1 MENKNIGKSFAAGA
15 LVLMLSNVIVK
26 VIGALLKIPLTDLIT
41 LDGMA
46 YYSAA
51 YKIYSILFLIS
62 TTGLPIAVSRLV
74 AKSNALGRRNEVN
87 RIFKITIT
95 IFAVIGTICT
105 LIMFLFANS
114 FAASSGMPEASTAIR
129 IIAPTILFVCIVS
142 AIRGYFQG
150 HQEMVSTGVSQLIEA
165 LMKLI
170 FGYGAAYYAM
180 QRGFP
185 LYVVAAYAIS
195 GVTIGVVLSCIYLV
209 ITYARHRRTPIPCTD
224 PKSMSNEKIAKR
236 LIMIAIPVSLT
247 SAALYLSGIID
258 LFTIVRILRGHIGET
273 AAKLSYSAY
282 TNITETLSNMPSSI
296 IYGVAISALPA
307 VVAALA
313 KKNMKRAERY
323 MRSAMH
329 LTLVLALPC
338 ALGMSV
344 LAKGIISFVYSSST
358 TSTIVNTLASGS
370 VVTSLDVSSAAL
382 SILALGIVFITMY
395 STTNALMQSNGLEWY
410 TIISV
415 LTGVAVK
422 FVMSLV
428 LLNIPAIGIY
438 GAPIGTVCC
447 YAAAVYMNNR
457 FLRQKAGVKLNI
469 INLAVK
475 PLLAAIGCG
484 SGAYIAFNA
493 VIHIIGST
501 GRLKN
506 AVAVAI
512 AMLFG
517 AFIYAFVLLL
527 IKGLP
532 EHEIKLLPKGEKI
545 FKILV
550 KLGFMEERKNA

>member
-1 MENKNIGKSFAAGA
+1 MF
-15 LVLMLSNVIVK
+15 
-26 VIGALLKIPLTDLIT
+26 IGAK
-41 LDGMA
+41 G
-46 YYSAA
+46 
-51 YKIYSILFLIS
+51 
-62 TTGLPIAVSRLV
+62 
-74 AKSNALGRRNEVN
+74 
-87 RIFKITIT
+87 
-95 IFAVIGTICT
+95 
-105 LIMFLFANS
+105 

-129 IIAPTILFVCIVS
+129 VIAPTIFFICIVS

-150 HQEMVSTGVSQLIEA
+150 HQEMVTTGVSQLIEA
-165 LMKLI
+165 LMKLVI
-170 FGYGAAYYAM
+170 GYGAAYFAM
-180 QRGFP
+180 KKGYP

-195 GVTIGVVLSCIYLV
+195 GVTIGVVLSCIFLILAYL
-209 ITYARHRRTPIPCTD
+209 YKNREHIPCTD
-224 PKSMSNEKIAKR
+224 PRSMSNERIAKR

-247 SAALYLSGIID
+247 SAALYLAGIID
-258 LFTIVRILRGHIGET
+258 LFTIVRILKGQIGES
-273 AAKLSYSAY
+273 AATLSYSAY

-296 IYGVAISALPA
+296 IYGIAISALPA

-344 LAKGIISFVYSSST
+344 LSRGIISFVYSGST
-358 TSTIVNTLASGS
+358 TSTIVNTLENGKI
-370 VVTSLDVSSAAL
+370 VTSLDVASGTL
-382 SILALGIVFITMY
+382 TLLALGIAFITMY

-422 FVMSLV
+422 LVLSLI
-428 LLNIPAIGIY
+428 LLNIKAVGIY
-438 GAPIGTVCC
+438 GAPIGTLCC
-447 YAAAVYMNNR
+447 YIAAVYMNIR
-457 FLRQKAGVKLNI
+457 FLRLKAGVNLNT
-469 INLAVK
+469 INLAIK
-475 PLLAAIGCG
+475 PLIAAIGCG
-484 SGAYIAFNA
+484 SGAYIAYNA
-493 VIHIIGST
+493 VIHIIGNV

-512 AMLFG
+512 AMIFG

-545 FKILV
+545 FAFLV

>member
-15 LVLMLSNVIVK
+15 LVLMLSNVVVK

-41 LDGMA
+41 LEGMA

-74 AKSNALGRRNEVN
+74 AKSNALGRRNEVA
-87 RIFKITIT
+87 RIFKITLT
-95 IFAVIGTICT
+95 IFAVVGTVCS
-105 LIMFLFANS
+105 LIMLAFADS
-114 FAASSGMPEASTAIR
+114 FAASSSMPEANIAIR
-129 IIAPTILFVCIVS
+129 VIAPTILFICIVS

-150 HQEMVSTGVSQLIEA
+150 HQEMLTTGISQLIEA
-165 LMKLI
+165 LMKLVI
-170 FGYGAAYYAM
+170 GYGAAYYAM
-180 QRGFP
+180 QKGYP
-185 LYVVAAYAIS
+185 LYIVAAYAIS
-195 GVTIGVVLSCIYLV
+195 GVTIGVVLSCIFLTIAYF
-209 ITYARHRRTPIPCTD
+209 YKKRSPIPCTD
-224 PKSMSNEKIAKR
+224 PKSMSTKRIAKR

-247 SAALYLSGIID
+247 SAALYLAGIID
-258 LFTIVRILRGHIGET
+258 LFTIVSILKGHIGET
-273 AAKLSYSAY
+273 AATLSYSAY

-329 LTLVLALPC
+329 LTLILALPC

-344 LAKGIISFVYSSST
+344 LSRGIISFVYSSST
-358 TSTIVNTLASGS
+358 TSTVITNG
-370 VVTSLDVSSAAL
+370 VTSLDVASGTL
-382 SILALGIVFITMY
+382 SILALGIIFITMY

-422 FVMSLV
+422 LVLSLV
-428 LLNIPAIGIY
+428 LLNIESVGIY

-457 FLRQKAGVKLNI
+457 FLRTKAGVKLNVI
-469 INLAVK
+469 SLMIK
-475 PLLAAIGCG
+475 PLISAVGCG
-484 SGAYIAFNA
+484 SGAYIAYNA
-493 VIHIIGST
+493 VIHIIGNG
-501 GRLKN
+501 GRMQN
-506 AVAVAI
+506 AAAVAL

-517 AFIYAFVLLL
+517 AFIYAFVILL

-545 FKILV
+545 FSLLV
-550 KLGFMEERKNA
+550 KLGFMEEHKNA

>member
-15 LVLMLSNVIVK
+15 LILMLSNVIVK

-41 LDGMA
+41 LEGML
-46 YYSAA
+46 YYNSA

-95 IFAVIGTICT
+95 MFAIVGTICT
-105 LIMFLFANS
+105 LIMFIFADT
-114 FAASSGMPEASTAIR
+114 FASSSSMPEANIAIR
-129 IIAPTILFVCIVS
+129 VIAPTILFVCIVS

-150 HQEMVSTGVSQLIEA
+150 HQEMLTTGLSQLIEA
-165 LMKLI
+165 LMKLVI
-170 FGYGAAYYAM
+170 GYGAAYYAM
-180 QRGFP
+180 QKGYP
-185 LYVVAAYAIS
+185 LYIVAAYAIS
-195 GVTIGVVLSCIYLV
+195 GVTIGVVLSCIFLV
-209 ITYARHRRTPIPCTD
+209 AVYVYKQRNPLPCTD
-224 PKSMSNEKIAKR
+224 PKSMSTKRIAKR

-247 SAALYLSGIID
+247 SAALYLAGIID
-258 LFTIVRILRGHIGET
+258 VFTVVNILKGQIGE
-273 AAKLSYSAY
+273 ASAKLSYSAY
-282 TNITETLSNMPSSI
+282 TSITETLSNMPSSI
-296 IYGVAISALPA
+296 IYGIAISALPA

-338 ALGMSV
+338 AIGMSV
-344 LAKGIISFVYSSST
+344 LSRGIISFVYSSST
-358 TSTIVNTLASGS
+358 TSTIIERLENGS
-370 VVTSLDVSSAAL
+370 IVTSLDVSATAL

-415 LTGVAVK
+415 LTGIVVK
-422 FVMSLV
+422 LVFSLI
-428 LLNIPAIGIY
+428 LLNIPAIGLY
-438 GAPIGTVCC
+438 GAPIGTVFC
-447 YAAAVYMNNR
+447 YVAAVFMNNR
-457 FLRQKAGVKLNI
+457 FLRLKAGVRLNL

-475 PLLAAIGCG
+475 PLIAAIGCG
-484 SGAYIAFNA
+484 SGAYIAYNA
-493 VIHIIGST
+493 LIHIIGNG
-501 GRLKN
+501 GRLQN
-506 AVAVAI
+506 AVAVAV

-532 EHEIKLLPKGEKI
+532 EHEVKLLPKGEKI
-545 FKILV
+545 FSLLV
-550 KLGFMEERKNA
+550 KLGFMEARKNA

>member
-15 LVLMLSNVIVK
+15 LVLMLSNVVVK

-41 LDGMA
+41 LEGMA

-87 RIFKITIT
+87 RIFKITMA
-95 IFAVIGTICT
+95 IFAVVGTICT
-105 LIMFLFANS
+105 LIMFIFADS
-114 FAASSGMPEASTAIR
+114 FAASSSMPEASTAIR
-129 IIAPTILFVCIVS
+129 VIAPTILFVCIVS

-150 HQEMVSTGVSQLIEA
+150 HQEMLTTGISQLIEA
-165 LMKLI
+165 LMKLVI
-170 FGYGAAYYAM
+170 GYGAAYYAM
-180 QRGFP
+180 QKGYP

-195 GVTIGVVLSCIYLV
+195 GVTIGVVLSCIFLSLAY
-209 ITYARHRRTPIPCTD
+209 IYKKSNPIPCTD
-224 PKSMSNEKIAKR
+224 PKSMSSKKIAKR

-247 SAALYLSGIID
+247 SAALYLAGIID
-258 LFTIVRILRGHIGET
+258 LFTIVRILKGQIGE
-273 AAKLSYSAY
+273 AAATLSYSAY

-344 LAKGIISFVYSSST
+344 LSRGIISFVYSSST
-358 TSTIVNTLASGS
+358 TSTIVNVLENGTT
-370 VVTSLDVSSAAL
+370 VTSLDIAAGTL

-422 FVMSLV
+422 LVLSLV
-428 LLNIPAIGIY
+428 LLNIESIGIY

-447 YAAAVYMNNR
+447 YAAAVYMNIR
-457 FLRQKAGVKLNI
+457 FLRQKAGVSLKTIGLMT
-469 INLAVK
+469 K
-475 PLLAAIGCG
+475 PLIAAIGCG
-484 SGAYIAFNA
+484 SGAYIAYNA
-493 VIHIIGST
+493 VIHMIGNS
-501 GRLKN
+501 GRLYS
-506 AVAVAI
+506 AVAVAVS
-512 AMLFG
+512 MLFG
-517 AFIYAFVLLL
+517 AFIYGFVLLL

-545 FKILV
+545 FSLLV
-550 KLGFMEERKNA
+550 KLGFMEESKNA